1 MDERTR
7 NLALIGAAVLVGVG
21 LVYYLASHSGPPE
34 PTIPPGQDLH
44 HPLGT
49 SQAGG
54 PGSPAG
60 GPAAGPAGNV
70 QGPGGPGAM
79 RPAGPPVPAA
89 GTVDPRVGFGPS
101 AGGPFR
107 KR

>member
-1 MDERTR
+1 MDERVR
-7 NLALIGAAVLVGVG
+7 NFAIIAAAVVVVVG
-21 LVYYLASHSGPPE
+21 LVYFLASHAGPPA
-34 PTIPPGQDLH
+34 PTIPPGQDLK

-49 SQAGG
+49 AQAGG
-54 PGSPAG
+54 PGGPAG
-60 GPAAGPAGNV
+60 GPGGA
-70 QGPGGPGAM
+70 QPG
-79 RPAGPPVPAA
+79 RPVVPSA